1 MDALAQSTRI
11 PNNVQSC
18 ILHLTALA
26 LYNTH
31 EDIETLTPASNKVHK
46 LLWLIGAIARLCLA

>member
-1 MDALAQSTRI
+1 
-11 PNNVQSC
+11 
-18 ILHLTALA
+18 LA